1 MHDNFVLEISLLEP
15 SSAKGPKTN
24 NFFRYCYNTHMI
36 TIDEFKKGEITI
48 GQIKNAETIEGSD
61 KLLKLTVDF
70 GEENPRT
77 VVSGIRK
84 YFADPSTLVEVK
96 CAFCTN
102 LEPRPLMGIPS
113 EGMILAVSNDENFS
127 LLRVGDE
134 ISPGTR
140 VK

>member
-1 MHDNFVLEISLLEP
+1 
-15 SSAKGPKTN
+15 
-24 NFFRYCYNTHMI
+24 MI

-48 GQIKNAETIEGSD
+48 GLIKNAEVIEGSD

-84 YFADPSTLVEVK
+84 YFADPTELIGVK
-96 CAFCTN
+96 CAFATN

-113 EGMILAVSNDENFS
+113 EAMILAVSNDEIFS
-127 LLRVGDE
+127 LLRVSENTPQGLK
-134 ISPGTR
+134 

>member
-1 MHDNFVLEISLLEP
+1 
-15 SSAKGPKTN
+15 
-24 NFFRYCYNTHMI
+24 MI
-36 TIDEFKKGEITI
+36 TIDEFKRGEITI
-48 GQIKNAETIEGSD
+48 GQIKSAEIIEGSE
-61 KLLKLTVDF
+61 KLLKLYVDF

-84 YFADPSTLVEVK
+84 YFNDPSILVGAK

-113 EGMILAVSNDENFS
+113 EAMILAVSNDEHFS
-127 LLRVGDE
+127 LLKVGDE
-134 ISPGTR
+134 ISPGMR

>member
-1 MHDNFVLEISLLEP
+1 
-15 SSAKGPKTN
+15 
-24 NFFRYCYNTHMI
+24 MI

-48 GQIKNAETIEGSD
+48 GEIKNAESIEGSD

-77 VVSGIRK
+77 VVSGIK
-84 YFADPSTLVEVK
+84 KHFEDPQTLIGVK
-96 CAFCTN
+96 CAFATN

-113 EGMILAVSNDENFS
+113 EAMILAVSDDSVFS
-127 LLRVGDE
+127 LLRVKEETTVGLK
-134 ISPGTR
+134 